1 MAKIAIMGFGT
12 VGSGVLEVCRRNAA
26 SIARRAGEPV
36 EVKYILD
43 VRDFSDSPDAAL
55 FVKDINVILND
66 PEVKVVVET
75 IGGTRFAYPYV
86 RQCLE
91 SGRSV
96 CTSNKEMVAT
106 YGAEL
111 LALAREHKAAFLFEA
126 SVGGGTPI
134 ITPMH
139 QCLAANQISQI
150 QGIVNGTTN
159 FMLTKMKRENMGF
172 DAALKIAQQLGYAET
187 KDPGDDVDGR
197 DACRKIA
204 ILSSL
209 ACGHHVYPDN
219 IPARGIRDVAVE
231 DVKAAEQLDCAIK
244 LIAWYHENPEGAA
257 DAFSAG
263 VEPMLVP
270 ESNQLAGVNDVF
282 NAVLMQGDM
291 LGDVVFYGKGAGK
304 LPTASAV
311 VADIIDCVKHF
322 KARKYLYWDDAQE
335 GYVSPY
341 EDSVISV
348 YIRAA
353 AENDHKGL
361 RIAEKAFGKVKR
373 LVRSDT
379 PESEFAF
386 VTEPKSVME
395 INACC
400 EAMKDQGVEVLS
412 MIRLSDL

>member
-1 MAKIAIMGFGT
+1 M
-12 VGSGVLEVCRRNAA
+12 
-26 SIARRAGEPV
+26 
-36 EVKYILD
+36 
-43 VRDFSDSPDAAL
+43 
-55 FVKDINVILND
+55 
-66 PEVKVVVET
+66 
-75 IGGTRFAYPYV
+75 
-86 RQCLE
+86 
-91 SGRSV
+91 
-96 CTSNKEMVAT
+96 
-106 YGAEL
+106 
-111 LALAREHKAAFLFEA
+111 ALAQK
-126 SVGGGTPI
+126 
-134 ITPMH
+134 
-139 QCLAANQISQI
+139 
-150 QGIVNGTTN
+150 
-159 FMLTKMKRENMGF
+159 
-172 DAALKIAQQLGYAET
+172 LGYAERNPAA
-187 KDPGDDVDGR
+187 DIEGA
-197 DACRKIA
+197 DACRKIC
-204 ILSSL
+204 ILASL
-209 ACGHHVYPDN
+209 AFGKHVYPEQVHTQ
-219 IPARGIRDVAVE
+219 GITKITLEDVAY
-231 DVKAAEQLDCAIK
+231 AAAWGGVIK
-244 LIAWYHENPEGAA
+244 LIGQVKKLDNGKVEIVVAPMFISHE
-257 DAFSAG
+257 S
-263 VEPMLVP
+263 
-270 ESNQLAGVNDVF
+270 QLSSVDDVF
-282 NAVLMQGDM
+282 NGILVRGDAT
-291 LGDVVFYGKGAGK
+291 GDVVFYGKGAGK